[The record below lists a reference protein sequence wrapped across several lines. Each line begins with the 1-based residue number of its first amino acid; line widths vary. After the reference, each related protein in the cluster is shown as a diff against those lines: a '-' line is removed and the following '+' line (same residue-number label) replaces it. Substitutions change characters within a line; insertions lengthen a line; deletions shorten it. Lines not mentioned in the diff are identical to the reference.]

1 MTGVIVYMNGDGDGD
16 GDTIGIRL
24 TGENEG
30 MGDHSGSV
38 NGIDYFECP
47 VNSGVLTTTSRV
59 TKRRLTFSEEAM
71 IRKQLLQPKAMS
83 APVPTS
89 IPMSGLSAAALAR
102 MAQLNKRMQ
111 VQAPAPA
118 PDTKEPS
125 LKEEAMAPPPSPPK
139 EEKRLSRLDILRQKK
154 EAIRLKKIALQE
166 KVQDKKDKQQ
176 LEQPQ
181 AEPQAEPQA
190 DPVTTA
196 TTTAAPTPTT
206 TATLPQDHPML
217 QQQLQQQ
224 QLQRCKLQRL
234 SSRDS
239 LEKLWISELRHE
251 SPPAAARYGL
261 DDDDDEKSN
270 HSQVQKQLQQPS
282 LEPKAKAAAAAAAAN
297 DNDDDNND
305 NDEDMQ
311 HEQPTTSGYRTL
323 SRVQQLRQ
331 KKRLLEALPASINI
345 NAPAPDAEVRL
356 EEITTATIATI
367 ATTTTTATA
376 TTGTTTT
383 TTTRAT
389 SPTLLLGPNHTNT
402 ITMATVA
409 SATAVREED
418 DGQSSL
424 ASTIST
430 CTQLSDM
437 DLEDD
442 VHHAVPAAAFQE
454 SLTITPATATATA
467 TATANPLPPA
477 DEEETPGH
485 ESLAKPAAPAEQQ
498 QQQQQHFASHKRRRM
513 LGLGFLPGNRRL
525 QKRQKGQ
532 QQ

>member
-1 MTGVIVYMNGDGDGD
+1 
-16 GDTIGIRL
+16 
-24 TGENEG
+24 

-71 IRKQLLQPKAMS
+71 IRKQLLQPKSMFD
-83 APVPTS
+83 PVPTS
-89 IPMSGLSAAALAR
+89 IPLSGLSSAALAR
-102 MAQLNKRMQ
+102 MAQLNQRMQ

-125 LKEEAMAPPPSPPK
+125 LKEEAMAPPLPP
-139 EEKRLSRLDILRQKK
+139 RLSRLDILRQKK

-176 LEQPQ
+176 LEQPR
-181 AEPQAEPQA
+181 AEPQG

-196 TTTAAPTPTT
+196 TTTATTTT

-217 QQQLQQQ
+217 QHQQ
-224 QLQRCKLQRL
+224 RRD
-234 SSRDS
+234 SRDS

-251 SPPAAARYGL
+251 SPPAAARYGW
-261 DDDDDEKSN
+261 DDDDDHKSN
-270 HSQVQKQLQQPS
+270 HSQVQNQLQQPS

-297 DNDDDNND
+297 DD
-305 NDEDMQ
+305 NDEAMQ
-311 HEQPTTSGYRTL
+311 DKQPTL

-356 EEITTATIATI
+356 EEITTAT
-367 ATTTTTATA
+367 
-376 TTGTTTT
+376 TT

-389 SPTLLLGPNHTNT
+389 SPTLLLGPNHTNNHY
-402 ITMATVA
+402 TMATVA
-409 SATAVREED
+409 LAAAVREED
-418 DGQSSL
+418 DGQSIL

-430 CTQLSDM
+430 QSGDM
-437 DLEDD
+437 DVEDD
-442 VHHAVPAAAFQE
+442 EHHAVPAAAFQE
-454 SLTITPATATATA
+454 SVTITAATS
-467 TATANPLPPA
+467 NPLPPA

-485 ESLAKPAAPAEQQ
+485 ESLAKPATPAAEEE
-498 QQQQQHFASHKRRRM
+498 QQQQHFASHKRRRM

-525 QKRQKGQ
+525 QKRQKGHQ
-532 QQ
+532 